1 MGIAHTKK
9 SKNKINHHT
18 GRAKMEDFE
27 SESWLRSSKQVGR
40 ADRWLRLYEGNLNTR
55 KTLPIFYEDLK
66 ANPVPEMKKIGVFLD
81 RLAFSANDQDALDC
95 MFGDSST
102 KFKRN
107 STSDFDPWSLVS
119 HETIERMNAK
129 VRQLN
134 ETLYQK
140 HGLTLPST
148 YMRDYQK

>member
-1 MGIAHTKK
+1 
-9 SKNKINHHT
+9 
-18 GRAKMEDFE
+18 MEDFE
-27 SESWLRSSKQVGR
+27 SEHWLRSSKQVGR
-40 ADRWLRLYEGNLNTR
+40 ADRWLRLYEGNLKTR

-66 ANPVPEMKKIGVFLD
+66 ANPVPEMKKIGFFLGC
-81 RLAFSANDQDALDC
+81 LAFPANDHDAFDC
-95 MFGDSST
+95 MFGDDST

-119 HETIERMNAK
+119 DGTIERMNAK

-134 ETLYQK
+134 ETLYQV

-148 YMRDYQK
+148 YMRDLQN